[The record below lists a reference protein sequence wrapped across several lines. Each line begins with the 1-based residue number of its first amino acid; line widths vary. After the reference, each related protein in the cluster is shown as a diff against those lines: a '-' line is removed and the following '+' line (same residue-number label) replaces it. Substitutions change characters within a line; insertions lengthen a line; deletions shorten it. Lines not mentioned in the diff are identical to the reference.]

1 MSAVSQSYPNYL
13 GGLNEQ
19 PDELKKPGQ
28 LVEATN
34 MIPDPVIG
42 LSRRPGFKKIPIDV
56 VFEPD
61 GTWFEIK
68 YSDSIYYGNISQTGD
83 ITIVNQEG
91 ESQDVFYSTESIVPH
106 KDYTYKDGELTIR
119 DENHRIMGDP
129 IPVNETDR
137 IGYFSHKPDY
147 PLKYC
152 VSKDHVV
159 FTNPN
164 TIPDLEDVATI
175 PEADQRRYYSFI
187 NLKLIDTANYK
198 YKFKRFYPPQDN
210 PVQFTVVDD
219 VTIENIV
226 DLGADPWDKDLTY
239 PLQNDAPV
247 NGKWRFYL
255 DSPGIEDNDRCIVDV
270 AFRSAPQ
277 NKQSEDSGDNRV
289 EAGYSWTAS
298 VVEGGKGYKAGQV
311 FRKTLTYKDYPDL
324 TITFKIKSTTQYTGV
339 DYDPVLPSLPND
351 EFTTDDDAEDIL
363 RKLAADFKAKGI
375 DNAVVVGSGIW
386 LENSLPFSV
395 STSEIAVA
403 DVLNSQKIDDDL
415 IPLVRVNT
423 VAELPVECYPG
434 FMVEVTNSFDDKNN
448 YYLEYKTESKNV
460 NNDVTDT
467 KADGYWEE
475 IAKPFETHNPGNS
488 SLPHIITLAKEKDEQ
503 TDAERVVF
511 IASPMMYKSRTAGTA
526 LDNPSMFTDRSP
538 ICDINYYKNRLF
550 MFTKNGAVIS
560 SQAGKIDDLF
570 IKTAIN
576 TSVVDPIDVIAN
588 SNQRVS
594 IHGSIVVNNAMV
606 LFGDTEQYSVT
617 TDSSVLST
625 QTINVTKISNYT
637 FDRKSTPCYVG
648 TNVGFISDGLTRFY
662 EMTNVYD
669 RGPVD
674 INERSQQVQTQFGQ
688 GFNMVLSSREQSQ
701 VVSYK
706 NYSDSPSN
714 ELYLYRYRQEN
725 SQDSS
730 QTSWTKWEFP
740 EYHYISYVSLPEDKM
755 FVFINTEDGVEM
767 WSMDSETLKG
777 VNGNPMLVPVYL
789 DGWYRDEDGEL
800 QGKEFTSTIKFPTIY
815 AQSKGAQPVS
825 DVTANLT
832 IHRVK
837 LSTALI
843 GPYNL
848 TIDRLGYDS
857 YDILSEGT
865 PADKYK
871 TNAPQLPGER
881 VEAVPIYTRNKNLTL
896 TMHTKFNAPLTLRS
910 MTWEG
915 DWNRPYYKSV

>member
-34 MIPDPVIG
+34 VIPDPVIG
-42 LSRRPGFKKIPIDV
+42 LTRRPGFKKIPIDV

-68 YSDSIYYGNISQTGD
+68 DSDSIYYGSVSQSGD
-83 ITIVNQEG
+83 ITIVNQDG
-91 ESQDVFYSTESIVPH
+91 VTQDVFYSTESIVPH

-119 DENHRIMGDP
+119 DENHRVMGEP
-129 IPVNETDR
+129 IPVNTTDR
-137 IGYFSHKPDY
+137 VGYFAHNPNY

-152 VSKDHVV
+152 VSKEHVV
-159 FTNPN
+159 FTNPT
-164 TIPDLEDVATI
+164 TIPDLEDVETI
-175 PEADQRRYYSFI
+175 PEADQRRYYSFV
-187 NLKLIDTANYK
+187 NLKLIDTANYT

-210 PVQFTVVDD
+210 PVQFKVVDD

-239 PLQNDAPV
+239 PLQNDAPD

-255 DSPGIEDNDRCIVDV
+255 DSPGIEDADRCVVDV

-289 EAGYSWTAS
+289 EAGYTWTAS
-298 VVEGGKGYKAGQV
+298 VVEGGKGYEEGQV

-324 TITFKIKSTTQYTGV
+324 TITFKIKRTTQYTGV
-339 DYDPVLPSLPND
+339 DFDPILPSLS
-351 EFTTDDDAEDIL
+351 TDDDADEIL
-363 RKLAADFKAKGI
+363 RKLAEDFKAKGI

-395 STSEIAVA
+395 STAEIAVA

-415 IPLVRVNT
+415 VPLVRVNT

-448 YYLEYKTESKNV
+448 YYLKYKTESENV
-460 NNDVTDT
+460 DDGVSDT

-538 ICDINYYKNRLF
+538 ICDVNYYKNRLF

-570 IKTAIN
+570 IKTAIT

-588 SNQRVS
+588 SNQRVP

-606 LFGDTEQYSVT
+606 LFGDSEQYSVT
-617 TDSSVLST
+617 TDSSILSS
-625 QTINVTKISNYT
+625 QTINVTKISNYQ
-637 FDRKSTPCYVG
+637 FDRKSSPCYVG
-648 TNVGFISDGLTRFY
+648 TNVGFISSGLNKFY

-674 INERSQQVQTQFGQ
+674 INERSQQIQAQFGR
-688 GFNMVLSSREQSQ
+688 GFNMSVSDRAQSI
-701 VVSYK
+701 VIAYK
-706 NYSDSPSN
+706 NYVDSASP
-714 ELYLYRYRQEN
+714 ELYMYRYRQEN

-730 QTSWTKWEFP
+730 QTSWVKWELP
-740 EYHYISYVSLPEDKM
+740 KNYNVTYTSLPEDKM
-755 FVFINTEDGVEM
+755 FIFVDGPDGVEM
-767 WSMDSETLKG
+767 WVQDASSL
-777 VNGNPMLVPVYL
+777 NGTDNTFALPPTYL
-789 DGWYRDEDGEL
+789 DGWYVDA
-800 QGKEFTSTIKFPTIY
+800 QGKHGLSYDTVIQFPTIY
-815 AQSKGAQPVS
+815 AQSKGQQPIS
-825 DVTANLT
+825 DITANLT
-832 IHRVK
+832 IHRLK
-837 LSTALI
+837 MSTALV
-843 GPYNL
+843 GAYNL
-848 TIDRLGYDS
+848 EIKRRGYDT
-857 YDILSEGT
+857 YNILVEQT
-865 PADKYK
+865 PADDGQWGA
-871 TNAPQLPGER
+871 NIPPFRGEH
-881 VEAVPIYTRNKNLTL
+881 VETVPVYTRNTNLTL
-896 TMHTKFNAPLTLRS
+896 TLTTNYDAPLTLRS